1 MGALEDFLTSN
12 SNTINA
18 FLGVGAGAAG
28 GLLTKEAFD
37 RLSTIGNQSI
47 AGATL
52 PDGTQIPGAAQ
63 IAAEGLG
70 LSQFR
75 PYTITSSTGSSF
87 GLTPEVDP
95 ATGVVT
101 SLGAKT
107 TLGLEEQAI
116 QDEMLRRAGVS
127 TLRDPVEAT
136 DTRTGAGLALTRG
149 QTQLGQDPYGILNQQ
164 LLAQGAADLGGM
176 FMTGLTQ
183 PMAGR
188 ETDVYNRMRAMQAPE
203 EQRQQLALEERLFNQ
218 GRMGVQT
225 NMYGGTP
232 EQFALSKAQAE
243 AQNQASLMAMQQ
255 AQKEQQQQAALGS
268 QFAGLGSDLAMAEGA
283 MRDAQQRR
291 AIESLVFGQQ
301 AYGAAT
307 DLEQQ
312 QQALNMALL
321 TGSYVPQANM
331 LNQVSATDMFPQLQ
345 QQAQQYGVGS
355 YSEGMMSGLQAR
367 LAAEQARANLLGQ
380 VGTGLIGGLVRGIT
394 GAE

>member
-1 MGALEDFLTSN
+1 MGALENFLTSN

-37 RLSTIGNQSI
+37 RLSTIGTQSI

-243 AQNQASLMAMQQ
+243 AQNQASLLAMQQ
-255 AQKEQQQQAALGS
+255 AQKEQQQQGELGYRFS
-268 QFAGLGSDLAMAEGA
+268 ALGSDLATAEGA

-291 AIESLVFGQQ
+291 AIDSLVFGQQ

-331 LNQVSATDMFPQLQ
+331 LNQISATDMFPQLQ

-355 YSEGMMSGLQAR
+355 YSEGMMTGIQAR
-367 LAAEQARANLLGQ
+367 LAAEKARSDLLGQ